1 METLHEVGPL
11 ARASLDGSG
20 ALGEQ
25 REQRRDVDRLDE
37 VVIDSGL
44 GAAFEVG
51 RLPEAGHRHEQRLGR
66 RASVQTARDLQARL
80 QPKVLANEAWEKA
93 KMKGA
98 DLAEDA
104 VDAVA
109 KRPVAVGGVV
119 AALAMFLARDPLK
132 KATVKF
138 YDAMTPLFEPRSKA
152 VALKEK
158 KAATPARRPAAK
170 RPARAPRRPA
180 QRKTEKA

>member
-1 METLHEVGPL
+1 MSETPKVAAARIEVE
-11 ARASLDGSG
+11 RRR
-20 ALGEQ
+20 GELI
-25 REQRRDVDRLDE
+25 E
-37 VVIDSGL
+37 
-44 GAAFEVG
+44 
-51 RLPEAGHRHEQRLGR
+51 
-66 RASVQTARDLQARL
+66 TARELQARL

-119 AALAMFLARDPLK
+119 AALAMFLAREPLK

-170 RPARAPRRPA
+170 RPPRAPRRPA

>member
-1 METLHEVGPL
+1 MTDTPKVAAARIEVERS
-11 ARASLDGSG
+11 RAELI
-20 ALGEQ
+20 E
-25 REQRRDVDRLDE
+25 
-37 VVIDSGL
+37 
-44 GAAFEVG
+44 
-51 RLPEAGHRHEQRLGR
+51 
-66 RASVQTARDLQARL
+66 TARELQARL

-119 AALAMFLARDPLK
+119 AALAMFLAREPLK

-138 YDAMTPLFEPRSKA
+138 YDAMTPLFEPRSEA
-152 VALKEK
+152 VALKGK
-158 KAATPARRPAAK
+158 RAAKPARPPAK
-170 RPARAPRRPA
+170 RQARSIRRAAPK
-180 QRKTEKA
+180 KTEKA

>member
-1 METLHEVGPL
+1 MSDTAKVAAARIEVERS
-11 ARASLDGSG
+11 RAELI
-20 ALGEQ
+20 E
-25 REQRRDVDRLDE
+25 
-37 VVIDSGL
+37 
-44 GAAFEVG
+44 
-51 RLPEAGHRHEQRLGR
+51 
-66 RASVQTARDLQARL
+66 TARELQARL

-119 AALAMFLARDPLK
+119 AALAMFLAREPLK

>member
-1 METLHEVGPL
+1 MSDSPKVAAARIEVE
-11 ARASLDGSG
+11 R
-20 ALGEQ
+20 
-25 REQRRDVDRLDE
+25 
-37 VVIDSGL
+37 
-44 GAAFEVG
+44 
-51 RLPEAGHRHEQRLGR
+51 R
-66 RASVQTARDLQARL
+66 RAELIESARDLQARL

-138 YDAMTPLFEPRSKA
+138 YDAMTPLFEPRSKTA
-152 VALKEK
+152 ALKGK
-158 KAATPARRPAAK
+158 KTAAPAKPARPPAK
-170 RPARAPRRPA
+170 RPARAPRRVA
-180 QRKTEKA
+180 QKKTEKA